1 MRSSTYPW
9 DEISNFFVNSLEK
22 SSIERNAALGELTT
36 YRSGGKCSLYIEV
49 GSARD
54 LRTVAKLTK
63 GHQYPIVSLGKGSNL
78 LVADSGF
85 DGLVLKLGASF
96 SSIVIEKNRVIA
108 GGASNLPVVAR
119 KSVASGLT
127 GFEWAVGVPGSIG
140 GAVRMNAGGHGSDMS
155 MSVEK
160 VEGVNLNSGEGYSCN
175 RNELEFG
182 YRESSISDE
191 EVVSEVVL
199 NLEIGDTA
207 TSEIELSEIVR
218 WRIENQPGGQN
229 AGSVFT
235 NPSGDSAGRLI
246 DAVGCKGL
254 RIGSAHVSEKHANFI
269 QVDPGGSSGDVLALI
284 EEMRNRVIA
293 HFGVELTPENH
304 FLGFD

>member
-1 MRSSTYPW
+1 VRNPVYLW
-9 DEISNFFVNSLEK
+9 DEISESFASSLEN
-22 SSIERNAALGELTT
+22 SSIERNVALGELTT

-49 GSARD
+49 GSASD
-54 LRTVAKLTK
+54 LRAVAKQTK
-63 GHQYPIVSLGKGSNL
+63 GHQYPITALGKGSNL

-85 DGLVLKLGASF
+85 DGLVLKLGTAF
-96 SSIVIEKNRVIA
+96 TSIVIEKNRAIA

-119 KSVASGLT
+119 KTVASGLT

-140 GAVRMNAGGHGSDMS
+140 GAVRMNAGGHGSNMS
-155 MSVEK
+155 MSVER
-160 VEGVNLNSGEGYSCN
+160 VEGVNLNSGEWYSYN

-182 YRESSISDE
+182 YRESSISGE

-199 NLEIGDTA
+199 GLEIGDLA
-207 TSEIELSEIVR
+207 TSETELSEIVR

-246 DAVGCKGL
+246 DAAGCKGL

-269 QVDPGGSSGDVLALI
+269 QVDSGGSSGDVLALI
-284 EEMRNRVIA
+284 EEIRNRVIA